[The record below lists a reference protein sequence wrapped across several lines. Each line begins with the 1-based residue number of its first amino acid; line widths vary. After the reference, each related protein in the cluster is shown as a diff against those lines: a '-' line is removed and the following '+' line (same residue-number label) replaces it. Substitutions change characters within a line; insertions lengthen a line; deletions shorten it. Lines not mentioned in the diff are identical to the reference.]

1 MVIEYN
7 GSFFHGWQKQLNA
20 NSVQEELT
28 TAVREA
34 LHVNSSED
42 NFISGLTAAGRTDA
56 GVHARAQVVVFRTNI
71 QIYPHSFMLAV
82 SNILKGK
89 VSVLTIEKVAADFHP
104 LTSAVARQYQYVIL
118 NRASPPVIEAG
129 MCWHVPKPL
138 DLSRLNRDAAVLV
151 GEHDF
156 TSFRGRGCVA
166 KNPVKTVYISSFE
179 KQGDKLI
186 YTIKGKGFLKQMVRN
201 IVGTLVRLNQDK
213 LKIKTIEEVLA
224 VKDRTKAGICAPAA
238 GLFFDFVEF

>member
-1 MVIEYN
+1 
-7 GSFFHGWQKQLNA
+7 
-20 NSVQEELT
+20 
-28 TAVREA
+28 
-34 LHVNSSED
+34 
-42 NFISGLTAAGRTDA
+42 
-56 GVHARAQVVVFRTNI
+56 
-71 QIYPHSFMLAV
+71 
-82 SNILKGK
+82 
-89 VSVLTIEKVAADFHP
+89 
-104 LTSAVARQYQYVIL
+104 
-118 NRASPPVIEAG
+118 

-166 KNPVKTVYISSFE
+166 KNPVKTVYISSVE